1 MKKQSQSIVDIL
13 LQIMPNLK
21 DDISKRKDYVDPHA
35 AKNLFN
41 IWRISNK
48 VGDKKY
54 KRPTTVSK
62 FEIDEMKKEGLIE
75 VIGSNIEITDK
86 GEKVI
91 KVMIL
96 GDDKSSFDNDDVII
110 DYNQALSNIKN
121 IKTATN
127 TKVAN
132 SWWSRFD
139 K

>member
-13 LQIMPNLK
+13 LQIMPNLRN
-21 DDISKRKDYVDPHA
+21 DISKRKDYVDPHA

-41 IWRISNK
+41 IWRTSHKI
-48 VGDKKY
+48 GDKKY
-54 KRPTTVSK
+54 QRSTTVSK
-62 FEIDEMKKEGLIE
+62 FEIDEMKKEGLIDI
-75 VIGSNIEITDK
+75 IGSEIEITNK

-91 KVMIL
+91 KIMIL
-96 GDDKSSFDNDDVII
+96 GDDKSSFDNDNVII

-121 IKTATN
+121 VKIATN